1 MRQIVA
7 LVAIA
12 IAVIFSI
19 AVYPRLPDLVAI
31 HWGFS
36 GQADGWAP
44 KAWGAFLMPAIALGV
59 FLILSFVTRLARR
72 AAGEAPHVRA
82 TENVAAV
89 VVSFLALAHVAM
101 LGSALGWRIEVVRVI
116 VLGIG
121 AMLIFIGFQMTGI
134 PRNPFF
140 GIRTPWTLRSDA
152 VWERTHRV
160 GSRIMVICGV
170 VLGLAALLPPRWS
183 VGAILLT
190 VLVML
195 VSTVGYS
202 FLIRDV
208 HRD

>member
-72 AAGEAPHVRA
+72 AAGEAPQVRA

-89 VVSFLALAHVAM
+89 VVSFLALVHIAM

-190 VLVML
+190 VFVML

-202 FLIRDV
+202 FWIRDV